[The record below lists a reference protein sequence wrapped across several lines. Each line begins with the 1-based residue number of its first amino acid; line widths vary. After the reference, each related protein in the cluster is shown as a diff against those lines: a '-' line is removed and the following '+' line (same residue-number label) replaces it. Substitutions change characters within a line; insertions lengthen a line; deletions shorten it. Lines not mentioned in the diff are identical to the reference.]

1 MYGRDESL
9 ERPRSGRGATALA
22 LTALWACARFPV
34 LALLVIVEPVVRLGL
49 SALALLLVLNAV
61 FLEVVSS
68 RHIPFWGMV
77 GAAVGCVAL
86 LALYEGLIRGL
97 SR

>member
-9 ERPRSGRGATALA
+9 ERPRSQRSATALA

-34 LALLVIVEPVVRLGL
+34 LALLVIVGPIVRFGL
-49 SALALLLVLNAV
+49 SALALLLVLSAV

-68 RHIPFWGMV
+68 RAIPFWGML

-86 LALYEGLIRGL
+86 LALYEGLIRAL